1 MCAILPLLLIII
13 LQISLDQ
20 MNSFKLSG
28 VNNLVY
34 SYAEDAKQNGRFD
47 YDSLRN
53 DLETKLFIA
62 PENIVCGSNTIIMSI
77 MGMAYQS
84 DLSNYYFLE
93 QHLQSLTEECVAY
106 AALSCYDE
114 ESGIIEFNESICQG
128 KVDELIS
135 YASTHEN

>member
-1 MCAILPLLLIII
+1 MKQFIVMCAILPLLLIII

-62 PENIVCGSNTIIMSI
+62 PENIVCGSNTRTYER
-77 MGMAYQS
+77 G
-84 DLSNYYFLE
+84 
-93 QHLQSLTEECVAY
+93 
-106 AALSCYDE
+106 
-114 ESGIIEFNESICQG
+114 
-128 KVDELIS
+128 ELIPYRIEIKVKNAMIGLRENNEYS
-135 YASTHEN
+135 YVIDSKVASEHL

>member
-1 MCAILPLLLIII
+1 MKTLII
-13 LQISLDQ
+13 
-20 MNSFKLSG
+20 SFG
-28 VNNLVY
+28 
-34 SYAEDAKQNGRFD
+34 
-47 YDSLRN
+47 
-53 DLETKLFIA
+53 I
-62 PENIVCGSNTIIMSI
+62 IIMSI

-114 ESGIIEFNESICQG
+114 ESGIIEFNESICQV

-135 YASTHEN
+135 YASTHMACFRDGSLKTGNIIFSEGENPKISLELTFIPNYSLFRQKNIKTPDLTHESCYEWVLDTSEN